1 MYVYI
6 KLSFFCKERKGEGE
20 DDNEPGASKHIPN
33 HPTTPTFQAQL
44 SALSESSHSAQY
56 CISQKNTQNS
66 EKLCNTRPEFAS
78 SPKLK
83 KVHKLLV
90 EAEEDRKLHS
100 ASDKSSSCCCCC
112 CFFPCCCCALSSVF
126 IAGSKGSK
134 LDSTGSC
141 CKASRKDEREKKQKS
156 FSLQRAMIIAAHL
169 HSSSFISRSPLG
181 CEQYQ
186 QANYILHILKYYQ
199 LLLLLLQQQT
209 HQSLILPPPFL
220 FLFLFSPNNAANQC
234 YERASERASPKCS
247 S

>member
-1 MYVYI
+1 MKLAGDVVGIVSQCMYI
-6 KLSFFCKERKGEGE
+6 SSF
-20 DDNEPGASKHIPN
+20 PS
-33 HPTTPTFQAQL
+33 
-44 SALSESSHSAQY
+44 
-56 CISQKNTQNS
+56 
-66 EKLCNTRPEFAS
+66 
-78 SPKLK
+78 KLK

-186 QANYILHILKYYQ
+186 QANYILHIFQYYQ
-199 LLLLLLQQQT
+199 LLRHLLQQQT

>member
-1 MYVYI
+1 MKLAGDVVGIVSQCMY
-6 KLSFFCKERKGEGE
+6 
-20 DDNEPGASKHIPN
+20 
-33 HPTTPTFQAQL
+33 
-44 SALSESSHSAQY
+44 
-56 CISQKNTQNS
+56 IS
-66 EKLCNTRPEFAS
+66 S
-78 SPKLK
+78 SPSKLK

-90 EAEEDRKLHS
+90 EAEEDCKLHS

-112 CFFPCCCCALSSVF
+112 FFPCCCCALSIVF
-126 IAGSKGSK
+126 IAGLKGSK
-134 LDSTGSC
+134 PDSTASC

-169 HSSSFISRSPLG
+169 LSSSFISRSPLG

-186 QANYILHILKYYQ
+186 QANYILHIFQYYQ
-199 LLLLLLQQQT
+199 LLLHLLQQQT

-220 FLFLFSPNNAANQC
+220 FLFSSNNAANQC